1 MILDQKNFRLNIQIL
16 MIIAFSFAMSQ
27 SCYAN
32 SHSEMNDILN
42 LQNLELT
49 DEPTIN
55 RKQFEVIFSSA
66 IHQLMNEKR
75 DMSNS
80 TLPTMEKIN
89 DQESSSNLKHRT
101 FWSYPSGLG
110 ALYISQYLLSMHW
123 LGIPIVKTPLNEFH
137 YKKWLIHNQ
146 LKNGGW
152 ELLQDTTF
160 KVGNLNATIFHYWA
174 LKAMGVPIN
183 YPNML
188 KAKEFILKNGG
199 IEASALFTRLFL
211 IFFGLS
217 ALL

>member
-146 LKNGGW
+146 LK
-152 ELLQDTTF
+152 
-160 KVGNLNATIFHYWA
+160 K
-174 LKAMGVPIN
+174 K
-183 YPNML
+183 
-188 KAKEFILKNGG
+188 ILPKHKYDY
-199 IEASALFTRLFL
+199 L
-211 IFFGLS
+211 
-217 ALL
+217 